1 MGQSGVIQGLKEYV
15 VKELLEGQ
23 DIGLDES
30 TPLLEWGVINS
41 IEMARLVT
49 FIENQW
55 NVSIPEEMIVIQ
67 HFQSI
72 ESIAALVE
80 QLAADTKP
88 S

>member
-15 VKELLEGQ
+15 AKELLEGQ
-23 DIGLDES
+23 DIGLDET

-49 FIENQW
+49 FIENRW
-55 NVSIPEEMIVIQ
+55 SVSVPEEMIVIQ

-72 ESIAALVE
+72 ESIAALVDR
-80 QLAADTKP
+80 LASGAEP

>member
-15 VKELLEGQ
+15 AKELLEGQ
-23 DIGLDES
+23 DIGLDET
-30 TPLLEWGVINS
+30 TPLLEWGIINS

-49 FIENQW
+49 FIENRW
-55 NVSIPEEMIVIQ
+55 SVSVPEEMIVIQ

-72 ESIAALVE
+72 ESIAALVD
-80 QLAADTKP
+80 QLAAGAKP

>member
-15 VKELLEGQ
+15 AKELLEGQ
-23 DIGLDES
+23 DIGLDET

-49 FIENQW
+49 FIENRW
-55 NVSIPEEMIVIQ
+55 SVSVPEEMIVIQ
-67 HFQSI
+67 HFKSI
-72 ESIAALVE
+72 ESIAALVDR
-80 QLAADTKP
+80 LASGAEP

>member
-15 VKELLEGQ
+15 AKELLEGQ
-23 DIGLDES
+23 DIGLDET

-49 FIENQW
+49 FIENRW
-55 NVSIPEEMIVIQ
+55 NVSVPEEMIVIQ

-72 ESIAALVE
+72 ESIAALVD
-80 QLAADTKP
+80 QLAGDAKP